1 MESKKLTW
9 TLFIIYAVMLVW
21 VILFKMGFSIE
32 NLGYIR
38 NINLI
43 PFSQPAIV
51 NDTMDVSE
59 IIDNMVVFVPFGIFM
74 GMFNSHRPWS
84 RQLVP
89 IFLTSLLLEIFQFIL
104 AIGASDITDL
114 ITNTL
119 GGAAGIGIFRV
130 FSAIFKDRACKIV
143 NALSLVMAV
152 GLMLLVGMLIIVNI

>member
-59 IIDNMVVFVPFGIFM
+59 IIDNMVIFVPFGIFM
-74 GMFNSHRPWS
+74 GMLNGHRQWP
-84 RQLVP
+84 RQLIP

-114 ITNTL
+114 ITNSL

-130 FSAIFKDRACKIV
+130 FSTIFKDRACKIV